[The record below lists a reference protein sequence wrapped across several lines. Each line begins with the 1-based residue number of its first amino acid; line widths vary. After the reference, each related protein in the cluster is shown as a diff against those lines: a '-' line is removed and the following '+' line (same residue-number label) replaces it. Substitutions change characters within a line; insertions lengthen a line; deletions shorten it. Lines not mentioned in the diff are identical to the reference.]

1 MIAIG
6 SAVNNFYLGRK
17 DDNSANEYICWD
29 EEEKKEIEAEIGLT
43 KKDERHSNHSSVVY
57 VKDSIHYTIHDIKK
71 LAVFQDIEKYLFLPK
86 YKRIMAPPLLVYAW
100 TKTRAA
106 FRNDNLADWENN
118 IVTASFLY
126 HKYMKKISEKL
137 KFRARIWSSHLTY
150 FGAMAFGAHF
160 KEHTFKEYT
169 EYTEHSLFDLFRY
182 NGHFSLYEKCLIT
195 TFTRSRVLS
204 SAFFDTLSK
213 EDQLGL
219 VMERLYVDCS
229 NEFIIEE
236 LLYEAKEQIP
246 TIDLF
251 KTVIMYRCSQNS
263 LSWFRDYLIH
273 NYNDIMSE
281 FDEKFVGELYEAVKW
296 QKLENV

>member
-6 SAVNNFYLGRK
+6 SAVNNFYLGKK

-43 KKDERHSNHSSVVY
+43 KENERHSNHSSVVY

-86 YKRIMAPPLLVYAW
+86 HKRMMAPPLLVYAW
-100 TKTRAA
+100 TKTRAS

-126 HKYMKKISEKL
+126 HRYMKKISEKL

-169 EYTEHSLFDLFRY
+169 EYTERSLFDLFRY
-182 NGHFSLYEKCLIT
+182 NGHSSLYEKCLIT
-195 TFTRSRVLS
+195 TFTRTRVLS
-204 SAFFDTLSK
+204 SSYFDALSK

-236 LLYEAKEQIP
+236 LLYETKDTTP

-251 KTVIMYRCSQNS
+251 KKVIMYRCSQNG
-263 LSWFRDYLIH
+263 LSWFREYLIH

-281 FDEKFVGELYEAVKW
+281 FDAKFVGELYEAVKW

>member
-43 KKDERHSNHSSVVY
+43 IEDKCHSNHSSVVY
-57 VKDSIHYTIHDIKK
+57 VKNGINYTIHDIKK

-86 YKRIMAPPLLVYAW
+86 YKRVMAPPLLVYAW
-100 TKTRAA
+100 TKTRAS

-126 HKYMKKISEKL
+126 HKYLKKISEKL
-137 KFRARIWSSHLTY
+137 KFRIRVWSSHLTY
-150 FGAMAFGAHF
+150 FGAMAYGAHF
-160 KEHTFKEYT
+160 KEHTYKEYT
-169 EYTEHSLFDLFRY
+169 EFTEASLFDLFRY
-182 NGHFSLYEKCLIT
+182 DNHQSLYEKCLIT
-195 TFTRSRVLS
+195 TFTRTRVLS
-204 SAFFDTLSK
+204 SSYFDALSK
-213 EDQLGL
+213 NQKLGL
-219 VMERLYVDCS
+219 VMERLYVDCA
-229 NEFIIEE
+229 NEFLLEE
-236 LLYEAKEQIP
+236 LLYTGKEGIP

-251 KTVIMYRCSQNS
+251 KTAIMYRCSQNG
-263 LSWFRDYLIH
+263 LNWFREYLIH

-281 FDEKFVGELYEAVKW
+281 FDAKFVEELYEAVRW
-296 QKLENV
+296 QKLDKV